1 MDKELRRHEE
11 SVDALRSRMDADARF
26 HRVLSGYDPD
36 EVREYLEEMKKTF
49 SQQAKAAK
57 REMESIF
64 AELNTAKSEIDSR
77 NCAIRTLK
85 EALSQREK
93 ELTDATVRINTLLQN
108 LKKYEV
114 EREGYARLRAAV
126 DGIRAVNE
134 RAQALEQEV
143 QQLRTALSQAASL
156 AGSWK
161 EERTILTSENARLS
175 AELEQ
180 LRGEVL
186 RVTTERDQARSIAY
200 MAAMNNRPAPVAS
213 PRVEMPV
220 YQPPEPV
227 VGIPPQ
233 IADRLAETFAEAY
246 ALISQFK
253 SGSEPQAEPAVQRPT
268 SPPKMQVLRPDG
280 SFGERGFGK

>member
-11 SVDALRSRMDADARF
+11 SVDALRNRMDADARF

-36 EVREYLEEMKKTF
+36 EVREYLEETRKTF

-57 REMESIF
+57 REMESVF
-64 AELNTAKSEIDSR
+64 AELESAKSEIDSR

-93 ELTDATVRINTLLQN
+93 ELTEATVRITTLLQN
-108 LKKYEV
+108 LKKYEA

-126 DGIRAVNE
+126 DGVRVTNE

-143 QQLRTALSQAASL
+143 QQLRTSLSQAAGL
-156 AGSWK
+156 ATSWRD
-161 EERTILTSENARLS
+161 ERTLLTSENARMS
-175 AELEQ
+175 AEIEQ
-180 LRGEVL
+180 LRSEVL
-186 RVTTERDQARSIAY
+186 RVTAERDQARSVAY
-200 MAAMNNRPAPVAS
+200 MAAMNNRAPAAPARQEAPVYA
-213 PRVEMPV
+213 
-220 YQPPEPV
+220 PPEPA
-227 VGIPPQ
+227 GIPPQ

-253 SGSEPQAEPAVQRPT
+253 SGSEPQAEPPVQRPT
-268 SPPKMQVLRPDG
+268 APPKMQVLRPDG

>member
-1 MDKELRRHEE
+1 MDKELKRQEE

-36 EVREYLEEMKKTF
+36 EVRAYLEDIKRTF

-64 AELNTAKSEIDSR
+64 ADLDSAKSEIDSR

-93 ELTDATVRINTLLQN
+93 ELAEANTRISTLLQN
-108 LKKYEV
+108 LKKFDA

-126 DGIRAVNE
+126 DGIRVANE
-134 RAQALEQEV
+134 RTQALEQEV
-143 QQLRTALSQAASL
+143 QQLRAALSQAASL
-156 AGSWK
+156 ANGWK

-180 LRGEVL
+180 LRSEVL
-186 RVTTERDQARSIAY
+186 RVTAERDQARSVAY
-200 MAAMNNRPAPVAS
+200 MAAMNSRSPAPAARQEA
-213 PRVEMPV
+213 PA
-220 YQPPEPV
+220 YAPPEPA
-227 VGIPPQ
+227 GIPPQ

-246 ALISQFK
+246 ALISQYK
-253 SGSEPQAEPAVQRPT
+253 SGSEPQMEHPAPRP
-268 SPPKMQVLRPDG
+268 SAPPKMQVLRPDG

>member
-11 SVDALRSRMDADARF
+11 SVDALRNRMDADARF

-36 EVREYLEEMKKTF
+36 EVREYLEDMKRTF
-49 SQQAKAAK
+49 GQQVKAAK

-64 AELNTAKSEIDSR
+64 AELDSAKSEINSR

-93 ELTDATVRINTLLQN
+93 ELTDAAVRISTLLQN
-108 LKKYEV
+108 LKKLEA
-114 EREGYARLRAAV
+114 EREGYARLRSAV
-126 DGIRAVNE
+126 DGIRVANE

-143 QQLRTALSQAASL
+143 QQLRTSLSQAANL
-156 AGSWK
+156 ATSWRD
-161 EERTILTSENARLS
+161 ERTLLASENTRMS
-175 AELEQ
+175 AEIEQ
-180 LRGEVL
+180 LRNEVL
-186 RVTTERDQARSIAY
+186 RVTAERDQARSVAY
-200 MAAMNNRPAPVAS
+200 MAAMNNRAPAAPARQEAPVYA
-213 PRVEMPV
+213 
-220 YQPPEPV
+220 PPEP

-253 SGSEPQAEPAVQRPT
+253 SGPEPPAEPTQRPS

-280 SFGERGFGK
+280 SFGERGMGK